1 MNFGVKPERT
11 PKPKKNRTDPNQLS
25 IDFNQPAEINE
36 YDDEEDD
43 YEDDEDEY
51 YYGDE
56 EQYFKP
62 KLDADVKA
70 NSSRYEGRNVVWYGS
85 IGNMIVLTRDEVDGM
100 TGNIY
105 DEEKL
110 AYLTKLIRDYPE
122 KVELEC
128 SYAHGHVI
136 NLIDI
141 KEELESFYNDRFVV
155 EYDGHEEP
163 YRTGDEELDEYIGK
177 DLDNNYWYNLDYDND
192 NIEPFF

>member
-1 MNFGVKPERT
+1 
-11 PKPKKNRTDPNQLS
+11 
-25 IDFNQPAEINE
+25 
-36 YDDEEDD
+36 
-43 YEDDEDEY
+43 
-51 YYGDE
+51 
-56 EQYFKP
+56 
-62 KLDADVKA
+62 
-70 NSSRYEGRNVVWYGS
+70 
-85 IGNMIVLTRDEVDGM
+85 MIVLTRDEVDGM

-163 YRTGDEELDEYIGK
+163 NRTGDEELDEYIGK
-177 DLDNNYWYNLDYDND
+177 DLDNNYWYRLIRND

>member
-1 MNFGVKPERT
+1 VSKPERT

-105 DEEKL
+105 DEE
-110 AYLTKLIRDYPE
+110 
-122 KVELEC
+122 
-128 SYAHGHVI
+128 
-136 NLIDI
+136 N
-141 KEELESFYNDRFVV
+141 
-155 EYDGHEEP
+155 
-163 YRTGDEELDEYIGK
+163 
-177 DLDNNYWYNLDYDND
+177 
-192 NIEPFF
+192 